1 VAFDPAP
8 HTEIAKNAF
17 LAAATPVRSHAS
29 SSHATIRWLV
39 GMGWI
44 GLFGVSLLDAC
55 PIPLPLPGTTDL
67 LLLVLVVRHKSSLWL
82 LLPLAIAG
90 ALVGGLLTWSAG
102 KKGGE
107 KALRR
112 YVPARYYNPITRW
125 VKTHGPIAVAIAAI
139 LPPPIPLMPFLV
151 ASGALGV
158 TRRRFLAA
166 LGVAR
171 TIRYGIVA
179 WLGVEYGHHMVH
191 WWNHYMARY
200 EGAIG
205 WTILALF
212 LVALAFGIWQWRHS
226 NPRSAVQPAT
236 M

>member
-1 VAFDPAP
+1 M
-8 HTEIAKNAF
+8 
-17 LAAATPVRSHAS
+17 
-29 SSHATIRWLV
+29 RWLV

-67 LLLVLVVRHKSSLWL
+67 LLLVLVVRHRSSLWL
-82 LLPLAIAG
+82 LLPLAVAG

-112 YVPARYYNPITRW
+112 CVPSRYYNPITRW
-125 VKTHGPIAVAIAAI
+125 VKAHGPFAVALAAI

-151 ASGALGV
+151 AAGALGV

-166 LGVAR
+166 MGAAR
-171 TIRYGIVA
+171 AIRYGIVA
-179 WLGVEYGHHMVH
+179 WLGVKYGRHMVH

-205 WTILALF
+205 WSMLGLF
-212 LVALAFGIWQWRHS
+212 LAALAWGLWQWRRS
-226 NPRSAVQPAT
+226 NAHAAAQPAT
-236 M
+236 T